1 MITAERIARDL
12 LEVKAVTLS
21 PDNLYTWAS
30 GLRSPIYCDNRITM
44 SYLHVRKHIAESFA
58 QAISQ
63 KYPEVDYI
71 VGTATA
77 GIPQACWVADLL
89 DKPMAYVRPK
99 PKDHGKGNQIEGMIP
114 KGSRVIVIEDLISTG
129 GSCLQVCEVLKKAEI
144 EVLSVY
150 AVFTYELK
158 QAKKAFEE
166 INIPLHTLSNYSTL
180 IRVAREMDA
189 ITEANLTLLQDWSQD
204 PASFK

>member
-44 SYLHVRKHIAESFA
+44 SYPHIRKHIAESFA